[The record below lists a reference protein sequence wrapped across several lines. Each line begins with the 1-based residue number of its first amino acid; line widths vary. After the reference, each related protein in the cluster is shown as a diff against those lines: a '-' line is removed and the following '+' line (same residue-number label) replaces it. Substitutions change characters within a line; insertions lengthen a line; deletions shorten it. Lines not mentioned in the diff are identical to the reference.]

1 MARQVTPHHV
11 SWDGG
16 IVSARVYGSGGTAV
30 LLAHGAG
37 TNHEHAHIVGLAE
50 GLASHD
56 LAVVTFNYP
65 YTEAGRKAPDRT
77 PVLLACHRALAAW
90 VCGQVSGRLVFA
102 GRSMGGRM
110 ASMLAAEGEPMTGL
124 IVYAYPLH
132 PAGKPESLRVEHL
145 PRITVPML
153 FFQGD
158 RDALARSDLFDQHIR
173 GLPTAEVVDLEA
185 VDHSWRGRGR
195 TQPELLAWIAE
206 RSADWI
212 ARLASE
218 DPIRA

>member
-1 MARQVTPHHV
+1 MTSHHV
-11 SWDGG
+11 SWEGG
-16 IVSARVYGSGGTAV
+16 IVSARVYGSGSTAV

-37 TNHEHAHIVGLAE
+37 TNHDHAHIVGLAE

-56 LAVVTFNYP
+56 LAVVTFNYL
-65 YTEAGRKAPDRT
+65 YTEAGRRAPDRT
-77 PVLLACHRALAAW
+77 PVLLACHRAVAAW
-90 VCGQVSGRLVFA
+90 ARQEISERLVLA

-110 ASMLAAEGEPMTGL
+110 ASMLAAEGEPMAGL
-124 IVYAYPLH
+124 ILYAYPLH
-132 PAGKPESLRVEHL
+132 PAGRPESLRIEHL
-145 PRITVPML
+145 PLITVPML

-173 GLPTAEVVDLEA
+173 RLSTAEVVDMEG

-195 TQPELLAWIAE
+195 SQSELLAWIAA

-212 ARLASE
+212 ARLASNG
-218 DPIRA
+218 PIQA